1 MTADNHPSMAKGIM
15 NRRTILQGSALLGAA
30 STLADGAPAH
40 AAANVSDPMVPVP
53 LPVQVPAQE
62 GFAQLPGTRL
72 GLWDTGGDGAPI
84 VLLHPATG
92 SALIWGYQQ
101 PVFAKAG
108 YRVISY
114 SRRGHHNS
122 EPVPREN
129 PGAASQDLHNLI
141 AFLNI
146 AKFHAVGS
154 AAGCAVAA
162 DYAHSHPERL
172 LSMVLACGLGGV
184 TDADY
189 VAASE
194 SLRPKGF
201 NETPADFRELSPSY
215 RVANPQGSAQWLALE
230 HKAVT
235 GNRVGQRPANKI
247 TLASFEKMQVPALL
261 IAGDADLWQPP
272 AMTRMLARHIP
283 NSELV
288 VVPEV
293 GHSIYW
299 EQPDVFNS
307 VVLDF
312 IGRHSR

>member
-1 MTADNHPSMAKGIM
+1 MWP
-15 NRRTILQGSALLGAA
+15 
-30 STLADGAPAH
+30 
-40 AAANVSDPMVPVP
+40 
-53 LPVQVPAQE
+53 
-62 GFAQLPGTRL
+62 
-72 GLWDTGGDGAPI
+72 
-84 VLLHPATG
+84 
-92 SALIWGYQQ
+92 YQQ

-114 SRRGHHNS
+114 SRRGHNNS
-122 EPVPREN
+122 EPVPRDN
-129 PGAASQDLHNLI
+129 PGTASHDLHNLI
-141 AFLNI
+141 EFLNI
-146 AKFHAVGS
+146 GRFHAVGS

-172 LSMVLACGLGGV
+172 HSMVLACGLGGV
-184 TDADY
+184 TDVEY
-189 VAASE
+189 VKASE

-201 NETPADFRELSPSY
+201 NEMPADFRELSPSY
-215 RVANPQGSAQWLALE
+215 RAANPQGAAQWLALE

-247 TLASFEKMQVPALL
+247 TLAGFEKMQVPTLL

-299 EQPDVFNS
+299 ERPDVFNS

-312 IGRHSR
+312 MGRHSR

>member
-1 MTADNHPSMAKGIM
+1 MTADNHSPVAGGMIS
-15 NRRTILQGSALLGAA
+15 RRTILEGSAVLAA
-30 STLADGAPAH
+30 GSTLADGAPAR
-40 AAANVSDPMVPVP
+40 AAANLSDPMMPVR
-53 LPVQVPAQE
+53 LPAQVPAKE
-62 GFAQLPGTRL
+62 GLAQLPGTRL
-72 GLWDTGGDGAPI
+72 GYWDTGGDGAPI

-92 SALIWGYQQ
+92 SALIWAYQQ

-129 PGAASQDLHNLI
+129 PGTASQDLHNLI
-141 AFLNI
+141 EFLNI
-146 AKFHAVGS
+146 GKFHAVGS
-154 AAGCAVAA
+154 AAGCAVAV

-172 LSMVLACGLGGV
+172 FGMVLACGLSGV

-189 VAASE
+189 VTASE

-201 NETPADFRELSPSY
+201 NEMPADFRELGPSY
-215 RVANPQGSAQWLALE
+215 RVANPQGARQWLALE
-230 HKAVT
+230 HNAVT
-235 GNRVGQRPANKI
+235 GNPMGQQPANKI
-247 TLASFEKMQVPALL
+247 TLASLENMQVATLL

-283 NSELV
+283 NSEFV

-299 EQPDVFNS
+299 ERPDIFNS
-307 VVLDF
+307 VVLEF
-312 IGRHSR
+312 IGRHSK

>member
-1 MTADNHPSMAKGIM
+1 MTADNHPLTTKGIM
-15 NRRTILQGSALLGAA
+15 SRRTIIQGSALLGAA

-40 AAANVSDPMVPVP
+40 GAANASDPLVPVP
-53 LPVQVPAQE
+53 LPAQVSAKE
-62 GFAQLPGTRL
+62 AFAQLPGTRL
-72 GLWDTGGDGAPI
+72 GYWDTGGDGTPI

-101 PVFAKAG
+101 PVFARG

-129 PGAASQDLHNLI
+129 PGSASQDLHNLI
-141 AFLNI
+141 EFLNI
-146 AKFHAVGS
+146 SKFHAVGS
-154 AAGCAVAA
+154 AAGCSVAV

-172 LSMVLACGLGGV
+172 SSMVLACGLSGV
-184 TDADY
+184 TDAEY
-189 VAASE
+189 VTASE

-201 NETPADFRELSPSY
+201 AEMPADFRELSPSY
-215 RVANPQGSAQWLALE
+215 RVANPQGAAQWLALE

-247 TLASFEKMQVPALL
+247 TLASLEKMQVPTLL

-288 VVPEV
+288 VVPEA

-299 EQPDVFNS
+299 ERPDLFNS
-307 VVLDF
+307 AVLDF
-312 IGRHSR
+312 IGRHSK